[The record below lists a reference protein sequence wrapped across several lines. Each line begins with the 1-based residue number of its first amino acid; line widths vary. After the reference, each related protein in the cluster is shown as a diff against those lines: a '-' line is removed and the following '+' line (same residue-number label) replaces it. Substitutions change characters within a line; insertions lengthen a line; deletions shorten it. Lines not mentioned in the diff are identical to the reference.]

1 MQPFLSC
8 LVSHTFDSASRA
20 ITDSE
25 RSGRIDSGGHKITL
39 TAREG
44 PMSLVGEMI
53 DRLRA
58 RLFILRE
65 DFGLRSMKT
74 GTEVEDMSFA
84 EISLLREISGGIVPL
99 YVKIGGPEARN
110 DIRNLIRIGVDGI
123 IAPMVESP
131 YSLKNFMATFEEIC
145 TERSAAGIEAGINLE
160 TITGYRQMH
169 DILAEPLAAGL
180 HQVTAARTDLSG
192 SMGLHPDDD
201 RVLAVC
207 EDIVQ
212 TCRAQGLVT
221 SVGGAIH
228 PGIIDTLIERIASD
242 RVNTRHMVLSCRDIA
257 RDPKRSLMENLRF
270 EIDLYRALGSDPFN
284 EKRDLHLKRYEVLSE
299 RLQKHAHFIG

>member
-1 MQPFLSC
+1 MIQL
-8 LVSHTFDSASRA
+8 L
-20 ITDSE
+20 ITLPI
-25 RSGRIDSGGHKITL
+25 GMKGGWIDSNGLNITV
-39 TAREG
+39 TAQGES
-44 PMSLVGEMI
+44 MSLAGEMI

-65 DFGLRSMKT
+65 DSGLRSMKT
-74 GTEVEDMSFA
+74 GTEVEDMSFS
-84 EISLLREISGGIVPL
+84 EISLLREISQDIVPL

-123 IAPMVESP
+123 IAPMIESP
-131 YSLKNFMATFEEIC
+131 YALKNFMTTLHEIL
-145 TERSAAGIEAGINLE
+145 TEQSAAGIEAGINLE

-169 DILAEPLAAGL
+169 EILSEPLASQL

-192 SMGLHPDDD
+192 SLGLHPDDD
-201 RVLAVC
+201 RILAIC

-228 PGIIDTLIERIASD
+228 RGIIKTLIERIQSD
-242 RVNTRHMVLSCRDIA
+242 RINTRHMVLCCRSIA
-257 RDPKRSLMENLRF
+257 KNPERSLVENLRF
-270 EIDLYRALGSDPFN
+270 EIDLYRALASDPFN
-284 EKRDLHLKRYEVLSE
+284 EKRHLHLKRYEVLSE
-299 RLQKHAHFIG
+299 RMQRYAQFIG